1 MVVVALLAP
10 WLGTKNPS
18 EINPTLRNRTPGF
31 EQTIRNDDGSTHMFK
46 YRMGTDSLGRD
57 IYSRVIYGAR
67 VSLIIGSTR
76 RAARASPSASSS
88 DWSPAT
94 SAGSTPSC
102 CG

>member
-10 WLGTKNPS
+10 WLGTKNPA

-31 EQTIRNDDGSTHMFK
+31 EQTIRNDDGSTRTFT

-67 VSLIIGSTR
+67 VSLIIGGSV
-76 RAARASPSASSS
+76 ALLSIAIGLLLGLVAGYI
-88 DWSPAT
+88 
-94 SAGSTPSC
+94 AGSTPSC